1 VDFSTGLLPASTNTS
16 FRVVIEFINVE
27 AAYIA
32 HESAGYQE
40 ALVALDGGASR
51 DFRIV
56 EGVE

>member
-1 VDFSTGLLPASTNTS
+1 
-16 FRVVIEFINVE
+16 VVIEFINVE
-27 AAYIA
+27 AAHVA